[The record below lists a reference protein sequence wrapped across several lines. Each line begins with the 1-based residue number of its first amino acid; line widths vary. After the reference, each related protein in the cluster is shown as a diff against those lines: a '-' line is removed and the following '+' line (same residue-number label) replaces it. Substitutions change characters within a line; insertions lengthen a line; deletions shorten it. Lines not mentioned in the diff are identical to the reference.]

1 MLGLPK
7 STELNKAI
15 PKKAIFDM
23 FKLSTDEKSLFDSQI
38 SRLLIAG
45 EISKNTLPLNNDY
58 NAPNIFIVQIILKT
72 YECDNKNILLLSK
85 LIPHNMLF
93 ALMFEDT
100 VRLAV
105 YRAGKVFISDEK
117 PEDEV
122 KLTLAGSTVTGVW
135 ENIIEQI
142 SGIEKNGAQSLDAAI
157 ALEAKKEKLL
167 AKIDSFDK
175 KARKEKQHRRK
186 LEYFE
191 EMKKLKKELETLGK
205 SDMEE

>member
-7 STELNKAI
+7 STERNKAM
-15 PKKAIFDM
+15 PKKAIFNM
-23 FKLSTDEKSLFDSQI
+23 FKLSTDERSLFDSQI

-45 EISKNTLPLNNDY
+45 EISKNTLPLNND
-58 NAPNIFIVQIILKT
+58 NNDPNIFIVQIILKT
-72 YECDNKNILLLSK
+72 HECDNKNILLLSK

-93 ALMFEDT
+93 ALMFEDM

-122 KLTLAGSTVTGVW
+122 KLTLAGSTVTDVW

-142 SGIEKNGAQSLDAAI
+142 SGIEKNGAQSLDTAI

-167 AKIDSFDK
+167 AKINSFDK

-191 EMKKLKKELETLGK
+191 EMKRLKKELETLGK
-205 SDMEE
+205 SDTE